1 MYYLDN
7 FSSPETFF
15 NSEPLNSLSPYILNS
30 SNEENNNFFIPENP
44 IYEERKCD
52 KFDECLISPK
62 EKEENIF
69 KSNEIKSTNIST
81 NPKLYL
87 KEINNEIST
96 KKKRGRKKKDIKEK
110 GIHNKYSAD
119 NIMRKIKSKFVVYI
133 IDLLNRSLKN
143 NNLKFSRLDSEINE
157 NLKKNYNIEL
167 FSTKIIDLILNS
179 TISHKYRN
187 NFEEN
192 KDKDKNNE
200 KNY

>member
-15 NSEPLNSLSPYILNS
+15 NSEPLNSLSPYIINS
-30 SNEENNNFFIPENP
+30 SNEENNNFFIPEIP

-52 KFDECLISPK
+52 KFDECLISQK

-96 KKKRGRKKKDIKEK
+96 KKKRGRKKKILKK
-110 GIHNKYSAD
+110 KAIII
-119 NIMRKIKSKFVVYI
+119 NI
-133 IDLLNRSLKN
+133 
-143 NNLKFSRLDSEINE
+143 RLDIIMH
-157 NLKKNYNIEL
+157 KN
-167 FSTKIIDLILNS
+167 
-179 TISHKYRN
+179 
-187 NFEEN
+187 
-192 KDKDKNNE
+192 
-200 KNY
+200 